1 MLQLVLNLTTD
12 VEIFAHYL
20 NSSGKCLIC
29 VLYNAVCREHL
40 PLNEGAEIAETGIW
54 RCTSS
59 TFTLSICI
67 IVYLNYCTDFDNKAV
82 ILHELLASLFL
93 DLSELNMETT
103 STLSLS
109 REIHKEDSM
118 DFTQKS
124 GMRSVWIKVWW
135 FEREIH

>member
-1 MLQLVLNLTTD
+1 M
-12 VEIFAHYL
+12 
-20 NSSGKCLIC
+20 
-29 VLYNAVCREHL
+29 
-40 PLNEGAEIAETGIW
+40 NEGAEIAETGIG
-54 RCTSS
+54 RYTSS
-59 TFTLSICI
+59 TFILSICI

-109 REIHKEDSM
+109 REIHKEDGM

-124 GMRSVWIKVWW
+124 GMRSV
-135 FEREIH
+135 